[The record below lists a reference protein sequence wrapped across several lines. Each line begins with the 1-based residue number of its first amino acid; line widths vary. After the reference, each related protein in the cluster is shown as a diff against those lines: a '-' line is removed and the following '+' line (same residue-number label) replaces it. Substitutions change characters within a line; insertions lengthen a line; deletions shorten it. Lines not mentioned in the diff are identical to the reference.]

1 MTYTLTEQQIEVRV
15 ERMFDHLDKVYLSG
29 EMTQKNYDHAVWD
42 LHRWAES
49 AYQAL
54 EGRK

>member
-15 ERMFDHLDKVYLSG
+15 ERVFDHLDKVYLSG
-29 EMTQKNYDHAVWD
+29 EMTQKDYDHAVWD